1 MTFLRNNTI
10 IDLSNNNLIIFISN
24 FGLKEW
30 GVFMK
35 ELLLKRKSRFS
46 LYILACFIPVL
57 DDTLLN
63 LAISLVIGS
72 IQVGTMENLTKVGL
86 ISAGIVI
93 IGSIMYVVSRF
104 MRISFMRD
112 TLLDVRLLAFDK
124 ILNSSYKNFSKK
136 SKDSYISNLINDINI
151 FESNFFLQ
159 LINVI
164 YRGGVYIV
172 SLTII
177 GFLDINFAMVAF
189 GVSILLFF
197 ISKSFEKRTVKLQEE
212 VSERNEDFA
221 VDMSNTFNGLEIL
234 KLNSIEDR
242 FLSKALKS
250 VTGLERKKFGFNI
263 YTDSQRRIME
273 FLGFG
278 FLIGSL
284 IYLSTL
290 IDKGMSLTKITY
302 MVQLSNGCIWN
313 ITGILPLFNQLKSS
327 AKIYDKITKNTE
339 GDSNL
344 VQKEKDFIFEKEIK
358 VENLSFEYEGKE
370 IFKDVSFKIE
380 KGKKYLLKG
389 PSGAG
394 KSTLIK
400 LLSMIYDDYNGN
412 IMVDGVDY
420 KDIKESNL
428 NNKVSFIYQDV
439 FLFEDTIYNNIVLYK
454 SYDEGQI
461 SEAIGRAGLD
471 GLIQKKENGVQEM
484 LMENG
489 KNLSGGER
497 QRISIARAIVKDC
510 EILFVDEG
518 TSSLDEELGRKVEDT
533 ILSLDCT
540 VIAISHRYYEGITE
554 KYDSVIEIKNNQ
566 INEYDSK
573 EYFMEVAI

>member
-1 MTFLRNNTI
+1 
-10 IDLSNNNLIIFISN
+10 
-24 FGLKEW
+24 
-30 GVFMK
+30 MK
-35 ELLLKRKSRFS
+35 ELLLKRKSRFIF
-46 LYILACFIPVL
+46 YILACFIPVL
-57 DDTLLN
+57 DNTLVN
-63 LAISLVIGS
+63 LVMSMIIGS
-72 IQVGTMENLTKVGL
+72 IQVGTMENFIRICF
-86 ISAGIVI
+86 ISLGVTVLGAV
-93 IGSIMYVVSRF
+93 MYIVSRF

-124 ILNSSYKNFSKK
+124 ILNSSYKEFSKK

-164 YRGGVYIV
+164 FRGGVYVV

-177 GFLDINFAMVAF
+177 GFLDIKFAIGAF
-189 GVSILLFF
+189 VISIILFF
-197 ISKSFEKRTVKLQEE
+197 ISKSFESKTVKLQEE
-212 VSERNEDFA
+212 VSEYNENFA
-221 VDMSNTFNGLEIL
+221 IEMSNTFNGLEIL
-234 KLNSIEDR
+234 KLNNIEDR

-250 VTGLERKKFGFNI
+250 ITGLERKKFEFNI

-278 FLIGSL
+278 FLIGSMV
-284 IYLSTL
+284 YLSTL
-290 IDKGMSLTKITY
+290 LGKGMSLTKVTF
-302 MVQLSNGCIWN
+302 MVQLANGCIWN
-313 ITGILPLFNQLKSS
+313 VTSILPLFNQLKSS
-327 AKIYDKITKNTE
+327 AKIYDKITKSNE
-339 GDSNL
+339 DDS
-344 VQKEKDFIFEKEIK
+344 VYIQKEKEFTFKNEIEVK
-358 VENLSFEYEGKE
+358 NLYFEYEGKE
-370 IFKDVSFKIE
+370 ILKDTSFKIE

-389 PSGAG
+389 TSGSG

-400 LLSMIYDDYNGN
+400 LLSMIYDDYKGE
-412 IMVDGVDY
+412 ITVDGIDY
-420 KDIKESNL
+420 REIKESSL
-428 NNKVSFIYQDV
+428 NDKVSFIYQDV
-439 FLFEDTIYNNIVLYK
+439 FLFEDTIYNNIALYK
-454 SYDEGQI
+454 SYDEGKIQ
-461 SEAIGRAGLD
+461 EAANKAGLD
-471 GLIQKKENGVQEM
+471 NLLQKKENGIDEM

-518 TSSLDEELGRKVEDT
+518 TSSLDEELGRKVEET

-554 KYDSVIEIKNNQ
+554 KYDHVLEIKNNQ
-566 INEYDSK
+566 INEYNSN

>member
-1 MTFLRNNTI
+1 
-10 IDLSNNNLIIFISN
+10 
-24 FGLKEW
+24 
-30 GVFMK
+30 MK
-35 ELLLKRKSRFS
+35 ELLLKRKSRFI

-57 DDTLLN
+57 DNTLVN
-63 LAISLVIGS
+63 LAMSMVIGS
-72 IQVGTMENLTKVGL
+72 IQVGTMENFIRVCL
-86 ISAGIVI
+86 ISLGVTILGA
-93 IGSIMYVVSRF
+93 IMYIISRF

-124 ILNSSYKNFSKK
+124 ILNSSYKEFSKK

-164 YRGGVYIV
+164 FRGGVYVV

-177 GFLDINFAMVAF
+177 AFLDIKFAIGAF
-189 GVSILLFF
+189 IISIILFF
-197 ISKSFEKRTVKLQEE
+197 ISNSFEKKTVKLQEE
-212 VSERNEDFA
+212 VSEYNENFA

-234 KLNSIEDR
+234 KLNSIEDQ

-250 VTGLERKKFGFNI
+250 ITGLERKKFEFNI
-263 YTDSQRRIME
+263 YTDGQRRIME

-278 FLIGSL
+278 FLIGS
-284 IYLSTL
+284 IVYLSTL
-290 IDKGMSLTKITY
+290 IGKGVSLTKITY

-313 ITGILPLFNQLKSS
+313 ITSILPLFNQLKSS
-327 AKIYDKITKNTE
+327 AKIYDKITKSNGE
-339 GDSNL
+339 DS
-344 VQKEKDFIFEKEIK
+344 VYIQKEKDFIFKDEIDVK
-358 VENLSFEYEGKE
+358 NLYFEYDGKE
-370 IFKDVSFKIE
+370 IFKNVSFKIE

-389 PSGAG
+389 ASGAG

-400 LLSMIYDDYNGN
+400 LLSMIYDDYKGE
-412 IMVDGVDY
+412 ITVDGLDY
-420 KDIKESNL
+420 RDIKESSL
-428 NNKVSFIYQDV
+428 NDKVSFIYQDV
-439 FLFEDTIYNNIVLYK
+439 FLFEDTIYNNIALYK
-454 SYDEGQI
+454 PY
-461 SEAIGRAGLD
+461 SEEKVQDSAKKAGLD
-471 GLIQKKENGVQEM
+471 GLLQKKENGIHEM

-497 QRISIARAIVKDC
+497 QRISIARAIVKDS

-554 KYDSVIEIKNNQ
+554 KYDYVLEIKNNQ
-566 INEYDSK
+566 VNQYDSN

>member
-1 MTFLRNNTI
+1 
-10 IDLSNNNLIIFISN
+10 
-24 FGLKEW
+24 
-30 GVFMK
+30 MK
-35 ELLLKRKSRFS
+35 ELLLKRKSRFIF
-46 LYILACFIPVL
+46 YILACFIPVL
-57 DDTLLN
+57 DNTLVN
-63 LAISLVIGS
+63 LVMSMIIGS
-72 IQVGTMENLTKVGL
+72 IQVGTMENFIRICF
-86 ISAGIVI
+86 ISLGVTVLGAV
-93 IGSIMYVVSRF
+93 MYIVSRF

-124 ILNSSYKNFSKK
+124 ILNSSYKEFSKK

-164 YRGGVYIV
+164 FRGGVYVV

-177 GFLDINFAMVAF
+177 GFLDIKFAIGAF
-189 GVSILLFF
+189 VISIILFF
-197 ISKSFEKRTVKLQEE
+197 ISKSFESKTVKLQEE
-212 VSERNEDFA
+212 VSEYNENFA
-221 VDMSNTFNGLEIL
+221 IEMSNTFNGLEIL
-234 KLNSIEDR
+234 KLNNIEDQ

-250 VTGLERKKFGFNI
+250 ITGLERKKFEFNI

-278 FLIGSL
+278 FLIGSMV
-284 IYLSTL
+284 YLSTL
-290 IDKGMSLTKITY
+290 LGKGISLTKVTF
-302 MVQLSNGCIWN
+302 MVQLANGCIWN
-313 ITGILPLFNQLKSS
+313 VTSILPLFNQLKSS
-327 AKIYDKITKNTE
+327 AKIYDKITKNNE
-339 GDSNL
+339 DDS
-344 VQKEKDFIFEKEIK
+344 VYIQKEKDFTFKNEIEVK
-358 VENLSFEYEGKE
+358 NLYFEYEGKE
-370 IFKDVSFKIE
+370 ILKDTSFKIE

-389 PSGAG
+389 TSGAG

-400 LLSMIYDDYNGN
+400 LLSMIYDDYKGK
-412 IMVDGVDY
+412 ITVDGVDY
-420 KDIKESNL
+420 REIKESSL
-428 NNKVSFIYQDV
+428 NDKVSFIYQDV
-439 FLFEDTIYNNIVLYK
+439 FLFEDTIYNNIALYK
-454 SYDEGQI
+454 SYHEGKIQ
-461 SEAIGRAGLD
+461 EAANKAGLD
-471 GLIQKKENGVQEM
+471 NLLQKKENGIHEM

-518 TSSLDEELGRKVEDT
+518 TSSLDEELGRKVEET

-554 KYDSVIEIKNNQ
+554 KYDHVLEIKNNQ
-566 INEYDSK
+566 INEYNSN